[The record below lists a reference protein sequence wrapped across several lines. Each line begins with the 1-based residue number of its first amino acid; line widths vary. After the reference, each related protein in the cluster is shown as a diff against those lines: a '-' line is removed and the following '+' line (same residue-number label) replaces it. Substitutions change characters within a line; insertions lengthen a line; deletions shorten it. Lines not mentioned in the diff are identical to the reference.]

1 MWYGVVWRLVTVI
14 LCGTEAGDWY
24 CVLWRLMTVV
34 LHGMEAREFGALWYG
49 GW

>member
-1 MWYGVVWRLVTVI
+1 VVLCGMEAGN
-14 LCGTEAGDWY
+14 CGTEAGDWY